1 VEAQQVGH
9 DGKDAVRRADPDS
22 AALADRT
29 VRRPAGCLISRT
41 LVSRTLVSRTL
52 ISRTLISGAP
62 IPRLVC
68 AGTRGLFTR
77 LLVFCHPDR
86 VGVTARPEP
95 ADYPE
100 ARG

>member
-29 VRRPAGCLISRT
+29 VRRPAGCLI
-41 LVSRTLVSRTL
+41 SRTLVSRTL